1 MFRYREI
8 IFIALFITVCT
19 PPDVRAFTRDMD
31 DILAQQVHEDGQRSK
46 ALLNLRDA
54 LSDTELSVQLLRDHS
69 RIHAILL
76 NSGLRLELLQH
87 PLFMRQMLRT
97 RELRQE
103 LLQNEQMMREMLR
116 DRDIRCEL
124 ERNCEMMAEI
134 EKVETYR
141 QEYMEQE
148 AELLNELLMDT
159 PGSGALSRL
168 PAHAH
173 EQDMNS

>member
-1 MFRYREI
+1 MLRYRDI
-8 IFIALFITVCT
+8 MFIALFITVCT
-19 PPDVRAFTRDMD
+19 PPDVRAFTRDID
-31 DILAQQVHEDGQRSK
+31 CLLTQQMHEDGQRSQ

-69 RIHAILL
+69 RIHVILQ
-76 NSGLRLELLQH
+76 SQGLRLELLQH
-87 PLFMRQMLRT
+87 PLFMRQMLQS

-103 LLQNEQMMREMLR
+103 LLQNEPMMHEMLR

-124 ERNCEMMAEI
+124 ERNRGMMAEI

-141 QEYMEQE
+141 QEFMKQE
-148 AELLNELLMDT
+148 ADLLNELLLEA

-168 PAHAH
+168 PALAH
-173 EQDMNS
+173 EGINS